1 MPSENCVFCYSHS
14 IRLDGIAITNHRVLR
29 GADELKG
36 EVSVVLELKLNMYYV
51 YIYKHK
57 YKHDV

>member
-1 MPSENCVFCYSHS
+1 MPSENCAFCYSHS

-36 EVSVVLELKLNMYYV
+36 EVSVVLEVKLNMYY
-51 YIYKHK
+51 IYNILI
-57 YKHDV
+57 

>member
-1 MPSENCVFCYSHS
+1 MPSENCAFCYSHS

-36 EVSVVLELKLNMYYV
+36 EVSVVLEL
-51 YIYKHK
+51 I